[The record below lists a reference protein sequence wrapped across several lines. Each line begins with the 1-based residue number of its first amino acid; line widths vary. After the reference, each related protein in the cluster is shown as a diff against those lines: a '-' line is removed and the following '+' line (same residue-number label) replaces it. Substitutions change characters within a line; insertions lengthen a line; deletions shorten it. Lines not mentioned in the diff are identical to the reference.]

1 MSGKIRFCVAEAP
14 EEVSKVFV
22 VRGIVFCGEQQLPYS
37 VDRDEH
43 DFSAVHVLGQVGDEP
58 VAAGRIRFVD
68 GCAKL
73 ERLAVRKEYRGRGFG
88 HLLAEFMIK
97 TAEDK
102 GFPTCKV
109 HARVYFKDFY
119 AKHGF
124 QAEGEVFQ
132 EIGIDHLLMVRNGS
146 SPGSS

>member
-1 MSGKIRFCVAEAP
+1 MSGNTRFCVAETS
-14 EEVSKVFV
+14 EEILKVFV
-22 VRGIVFCGEQQLPYS
+22 VRAIVFCGEQQLPYS

-43 DFSAVHVLGQVGDEP
+43 DFSALHVLGQAGDEP
-58 VAAGRIRFVD
+58 VAAGRIRFID

-97 TAEDK
+97 TAGDR
-102 GFPTCKV
+102 GFAKCKV
-109 HARVYFKDFY
+109 HARVQFKDFY
-119 AKHGF
+119 AGHGF

-132 EIGIDHLLMVRNGS
+132 EVGINHILMVRDGS
-146 SPGSS
+146 

>member
-14 EEVSKVFV
+14 EEVLKVFV

-37 VDRDEH
+37 LDRDEH
-43 DFSAVHVLGQVGDEP
+43 DFSAVPVLGQVGDEP